1 MKPGDPGVHPSVLA
15 PEAFSQ
21 LPAMQA
27 GGGGGAGGGDI
38 GTQQDQQQ
46 RAVAAAAALEPRCE
60 WQQYTVPYPADPRY
74 QLTYYNS
81 STSGQSTYEK
91 PPEFAKWEVQHAAWV
106 ASALHG

>member
-15 PEAFSQ
+15 PDAFSQ

-27 GGGGGAGGGDI
+27 GGGGGGGGDV
-38 GTQQDQQQ
+38 GTRQDQQQ
-46 RAVAAAAALEPRCE
+46 QSTPEPRCE

-74 QLTYYNS
+74 ELTYYNS

-91 PPEFAKWEVQHAAWV
+91 PPEFARWEAQHAAWV